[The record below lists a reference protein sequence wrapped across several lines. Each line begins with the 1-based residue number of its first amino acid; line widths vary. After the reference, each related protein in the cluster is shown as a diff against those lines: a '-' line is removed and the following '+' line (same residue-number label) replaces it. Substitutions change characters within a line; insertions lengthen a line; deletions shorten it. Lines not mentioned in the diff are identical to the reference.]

1 MLFCFKFLLKR
12 LFSWEI
18 GRFNF
23 IWKWP
28 NLIWAFHP
36 ILVTSFFG
44 CFWQR
49 SYQYITFV
57 CFLFCLTHFGLKTE
71 NIVQKITQPKWWKTK
86 NEVTKIC
93 DEPGNIVHIFN
104 LVSPSKQYA
113 EALRFFFHGK
123 LLLCKGDLTRVSEVF
138 NLADADMRCKML
150 PHQPFYPFGEQQSNA
165 MVQSKLSWFLFCI
178 KMPPHLEF

>member
-1 MLFCFKFLLKR
+1 MILKFLLKRSVKTSVSWTLESTVSKMLKIGMLFCFKFLLKR

-86 NEVTKIC
+86 NNVTKIC
-93 DEPGNIVHIFN
+93 DEPSIILIHFQN
-104 LVSPSKQYA
+104 LMV
-113 EALRFFFHGK
+113 
-123 LLLCKGDLTRVSEVF
+123 VF
-138 NLADADMRCKML
+138 NCVNFLNWENYFKLYRKIRRHVTVSL
-150 PHQPFYPFGEQQSNA
+150 LILRNNA
-165 MVQSKLSWFLFCI
+165 RSSTSTELMN
-178 KMPPHLEF
+178 